1 MGEYTIG
8 LSYIGRRCLFV
19 TRVSGF
25 SRLPVPPARTMPFI
39 FSLSPARTDSTCQG
53 ALIIASSDVTRN
65 DVMNRFARL
74 PRLAQLSRQQQGQR
88 VRFTLLRTDRGYA
101 DIWRTSASSLL
112 RLLEQCKIRSLA
124 IASVAL
130 KTCHFMEQ
138 APPDESPHHLASG

>member
-1 MGEYTIG
+1 MP
-8 LSYIGRRCLFV
+8 GRFDYCLERRDAQRRNESVRSPPEPCF
-19 TRVSGF
+19 
-25 SRLPVPPARTMPFI
+25 LPP
-39 FSLSPARTDSTCQG
+39 
-53 ALIIASSDVTRN
+53 
-65 DVMNRFARL
+65 
-74 PRLAQLSRQQQGQR
+74 LAQLSRQQQGQR

-112 RLLEQCKIRSLA
+112 RLLEQCKIRSIA

>member
-39 FSLSPARTDSTCQG
+39 FSLSPARADSTCQG

-74 PRLAQLSRQQQGQR
+74 P
-88 VRFTLLRTDRGYA
+88 
-101 DIWRTSASSLL
+101 
-112 RLLEQCKIRSLA
+112 SLA
-124 IASVAL
+124 CSRAL
-130 KTCHFMEQ
+130 LAPAPCSAVTATTGATCTLHFAQ
-138 APPDESPHHLASG
+138 D